1 MAVKSI
7 ILNCISE
14 ADEENVVLECIT
26 PDQLAK
32 SIRNELLKNF
42 TFSAFEYNLLFE
54 GDLNRIMEYLHIF
67 GNYLQGIG
75 KILLNCNQNGQAIRM
90 ELKSNSTIIESVLNF
105 MRNLST
111 IGNCSNVSML
121 SKWSTVKLDFSTKL
135 FTFIFELFEPSVFL
149 CNMKTVDAD
158 LKPSKTLYDPCIL
171 SNFIQFAVLKSVSF

>member
-1 MAVKSI
+1 MAVKSK

-14 ADEENVVLECIT
+14 ADKEYLVLECIT

-32 SIRNELLKNF
+32 CIRNDLLNIF

-75 KILLNCNQNGQAIRM
+75 EILLNCNQNGQAIRM
-90 ELKSNSTIIESVLNF
+90 ELKTNSTIIESVLNF

-121 SKWSTVKLDFSTKL
+121 SKRRTVKLDKTVY
-135 FTFIFELFEPSVFL
+135 IHFEPSVFL
-149 CNMKTVDAD
+149 RNMKTVHAD

-171 SNFIQFAVLKSVSF
+171 SNFIQFAVLKSVSL